1 MSYRGEGMSLQWIV
15 FEVIK
20 TTKSNQ
26 MKDYALYHS
35 SFSQYLHIDSENT
48 FFLKCFHFQSSK
60 TPSICCFFFI
70 FLLLLCQTKADKAKK
85 KLII

>member
-35 SFSQYLHIDSENT
+35 SFSQYLHIDSEN
-48 FFLKCFHFQSSK
+48 
-60 TPSICCFFFI
+60 IFFFKVLS
-70 FLLLLCQTKADKAKK
+70 FSKFKDSFDLLFFFHISFTAVPNQSR
-85 KLII
+85 